1 MAIYINGAGSISP
14 QETGAAFNLLSL
26 STDHDGDKLRC
37 VEPDY
42 SQFMDVRQLRRMSRI
57 LKMGVAAGKMALSD
71 AGVEIPDGIITGT
84 GYGCLED
91 TGTFL
96 SKMVENNETALNPTP
111 FIQSTHNTIGSRIA
125 LMLQCQGYNQT
136 YTQRAFSFENALLDA
151 TLELTENPDK
161 SLLVGGVDEITDI
174 GHAIQRRFG
183 IFRERSE
190 HSLKLFADGADGT
203 LNGEGASYFVLS
215 GTKSATGSVI
225 MDSVATFYK
234 PQRKELLAG
243 IKDFLE
249 SASLTTDDIDLLLIG
264 KSGDQKLDHEVEEIS
279 TSLFSSS
286 GTGLFKHLTGE
297 YPTASAFA
305 FWLAS
310 RIILAQEIP
319 STVMQRNTSR
329 KPVRVLIYNPYFGT
343 HHSLILL
350 KSC

>member
-14 QETGAAFNLLSL
+14 QEKGSAFDALSL
-26 STDHDGDKLRC
+26 STDYQGNRLRC

-57 LKMGVAAGKMALSD
+57 LKMGVTAGKMALSD

-96 SKMVENNETALNPTP
+96 SKMVENSETALNPTP
-111 FIQSTHNTIGSRIA
+111 FIQSTHNTIGSQIA

-151 TLELTENPDK
+151 TLELTVNPGK
-161 SLLVGGVDEITDI
+161 SLLVGGVDEVTDI
-174 GHAIQRRFG
+174 SHTIQRRFG

-190 HSLKLFADGADGT
+190 HSLRLFGDEVDGT

-215 GTKSATGSVI
+215 GTKAGAGSVI

-234 PQRKELLAG
+234 PERKELLSG

-249 SASLTTDDIDLLLIG
+249 SASLTTEDIDLLLMG
-264 KSGDQKLDHEVEEIS
+264 KSGDCKLDRGAEEIS
-279 TSLFSSS
+279 SALFSSS

-310 RIILAQEIP
+310 RIILTGETP
-319 STVMQRNTSR
+319 STVLQRKTSR
-329 KPVRVLIYNPYFGT
+329 KPGTVLIYNPYFGT
-343 HHSLILL
+343 HHTLILL